1 MDGDQKYLELLQG
14 QARIEAQLARFAE
27 DMTKI
32 CEFRDELL
40 ATRQEFSDYKEN
52 RKFLPEKIT
61 LLESRANLL
70 ETNYCNLK
78 MLAEA
83 TSSEV
88 GILKKW
94 ANQAS
99 GIQLLMQALIVVLV
113 ALTPI
118 LIWWLQ

>member
-1 MDGDQKYLELLQG
+1 MEDGAKYVELLQG
-14 QARIEAQLARFAE
+14 QARIEAQLARFAD

-40 ATRQEFSDYKEN
+40 ATRQEFSDYKES
-52 RKFLPEKIT
+52 RKSLPDKIT

-78 MLAEA
+78 TLSEA
-83 TSSEV
+83 TATEV
-88 GILKKW
+88 STLKKW

-99 GIQLLMQALIVVLV
+99 GIQLGMQALILVVA
-113 ALTPI
+113 ALAPI